1 MIDRRERADIRAA
14 TVPARCTTCQVLEQ
28 APLACADCHDLL
40 AHVQGADYF
49 ELFGLPRRY
58 DLDERELARKYLL
71 ICRNIHP
78 DRFAAAG
85 EEMQSFA
92 LRASAAIN
100 RAHEVLSH
108 PHLRAEYLL
117 ESSGG
122 KSAAQ
127 DKSVPADLL
136 VRVMEI
142 REGIEEAK
150 SERNHEALSA
160 FQRTIEGRL
169 SETRARIA
177 GLCARLTGDSAQAEK
192 DELRR
197 QLNAVKYLE
206 NLLAQLG

>member
-1 MIDRRERADIRAA
+1 MNAA

-40 AHVQGADYF
+40 AHVQGEDYF
-49 ELFGLPRRY
+49 ALFGLPRRY
-58 DLDERELARKYLL
+58 DLDARELDRKYLL

-100 RAHEVLSH
+100 RAHEVLAH

-122 KSAAQ
+122 RSAAQ

-136 VRVMEI
+136 SQVMEI
-142 REGIEEAK
+142 REEIEEAK
-150 SERNHEALSA
+150 SKQDQDSLATIR
-160 FQRTIEGRL
+160 RTIETRL
-169 SETRARIA
+169 SETKTRIA
-177 GLCARLTGDSAQAEK
+177 ALCARLTGDGAQSEK

-197 QLNAVKYLE
+197 RLNAVKYLE
-206 NLLAQLG
+206 NLLGQLA